1 MRLVRKLLSSSP
13 REWADLFS
21 AQRALLRAEWR
32 MRRSPTGSLLDRWT
46 STSKDTPP
54 TSPRELERALEIGK
68 AVRRVA
74 FHAIP
79 RSQCLV
85 RSLAICEMLEHE
97 NIRGAIVRIG
107 VQPRDAKLEA
117 HAWVELG
124 GTIIG
129 DTPDHVGNFEHL
141 ATARGAFNR

>member
-1 MRLVRKLLSSSP
+1 MRLVRRLLSISP

-21 AQRALLRAEWR
+21 AQRSLLRAEWR
-32 MRRSPTGSLLDRWT
+32 MRRRPPGALLDRW
-46 STSKDTPP
+46 SSASSDGLPIA
-54 TSPRELERALEIGK
+54 SHQLSRALEIGK

-74 FHAIP
+74 LNAIP

-85 RSLAICEMLEHE
+85 RSLAICEMLEE
-97 NIRGAIVRIG
+97 EAIYGAIVRIG

-129 DTPDHVGNFEHL
+129 DTPDHVGNFQLL
-141 ATARGAFNR
+141 ATARGAFER

>member
-1 MRLVRKLLSSSP
+1 MHLVRRLLAASP

-21 AQRALLRAEWR
+21 AQLALLRAEWR
-32 MRRSPTGSLLDRWT
+32 MRRSPTGSLLDRW
-46 STSKDTPP
+46 SSANATPHTFAP
-54 TSPRELERALEIGK
+54 ADVARAVQIGK

-74 FHAIP
+74 FHGVP

-97 NIRGAIVRIG
+97 KIQGAIVRIG

-129 DTPDHVGNFEHL
+129 DTPDHVGNFELL
-141 ATARGAFNR
+141 ATARGAVNR

>member
-1 MRLVRKLLSSSP
+1 MRLVRRLFSISS

-21 AQRALLRAEWR
+21 AQRSLLRAEWR
-32 MRRSPTGSLLDRWT
+32 MRSRPKGALLDRWSSANAEAHSVAQT
-46 STSKDTPP
+46 DVA
-54 TSPRELERALEIGK
+54 RALEIGK

-74 FHAIP
+74 FHAVP

-107 VQPRDAKLEA
+107 VQPRRSELEA

-129 DTPDHVGNFEHL
+129 DTPEHVGNFAPL
-141 ATARGAFNR
+141 ATAQGAFDR

>member
-1 MRLVRKLLSSSP
+1 MHLVRRLLSISP

-21 AQRALLRAEWR
+21 AQRSLLRAEWR
-32 MRRSPTGSLLDRWT
+32 MRRRPTGALLDRW
-46 STSKDTPP
+46 SSENASALPIASNDV
-54 TSPRELERALEIGK
+54 SRAIEIGK

-85 RSLAICEMLEHE
+85 RSLAICEMLEEEEIH
-97 NIRGAIVRIG
+97 GAIVRIG
-107 VQPRDAKLEA
+107 VQPRDSKLEA

-129 DTPDHVGNFEHL
+129 DTPDHVGNFELL
-141 ATARGAFNR
+141 ATARGAFER